1 MASQS
6 AHICQLAEAGG
17 RPEFDLAPGGGAG
30 GQVGRTSCA
39 TTFHRCSSPRTPSTM
54 RSFSSTTSSV
64 RTGRWSPGTAPCI
77 KDGIGNLPKICRSK
91 NMNPRDLR
99 RVQVFY
105 HPYLNVF
112 TSTALTS
119 LDALAQLAKC
129 APYARV
135 RRVCRVCPRG
145 CVPRSTFEIKPYGF
159 RVFRERTLRPS
170 ERSLFARVCD
180 LAHRRDTA
188 HARRGA
194 GGGRAAR
201 LHKSTPYLR
210 RGPTGRWP
218 GSTFEPLRPAGA
230 RPPGA
235 RVALCLASS
244 HAHTRSAAHNARAQ
258 H

>member
-1 MASQS
+1 MASQP

-17 RPEFDLAPGGGAG
+17 RPEFDLAPGEGAG

-135 RRVCRVCPRG
+135 RRVSRVCPRG
-145 CVPRSTFEIKPYGF
+145 CVPFEIDF
-159 RVFRERTLRPS
+159 ACFEN
-170 ERSLFARVCD
+170 ERSD
-180 LAHRRDTA
+180 PQRDRSSLGSATSRTDA
-188 HARRGA
+188 TRHTRDAVPVVAAQLGSTSQPLTQ
-194 GGGRAAR
+194 GPHGQVAR
-201 LHKSTPYLR
+201 LHI
-210 RGPTGRWP
+210 
-218 GSTFEPLRPAGA
+218 
-230 RPPGA
+230 
-235 RVALCLASS
+235 
-244 HAHTRSAAHNARAQ
+244 
-258 H
+258 